1 MKLIRFRHGQDES
14 WGVARDERIAD
25 ARQAWPDGPADIDA
39 LLAAGHDAMIELA
52 RRTASADAAIPLTD
66 VAPLAPIARPGK
78 SIGLAGNY
86 AEHVREFAPAG
97 GDNPEDPTRETTT
110 PRPFLMPP
118 TVIADPDTEIAW
130 PDYSDEIDYE
140 VELCVVIGQ
149 TCKAIPAARA
159 RDVVAGYTIAN
170 DISARRCTHADGRAE
185 RQPKDGFFDWLH
197 GKWADGF
204 LPIGPVLVTPDEIP
218 DPQALAIES
227 RVDGELRQQA
237 NTGQMIF
244 DVFELIAFISRLM
257 TLQPGDL
264 IATGTPAGVG
274 KATGRLLTPGQT
286 VACRIEAIGE
296 LSNTLS
302 ARPAEWYRPCQNP
315 AGGL

>member
-14 WGVARDERIAD
+14 WGPLRDQAIID
-25 ARQAWPDGPADIDA
+25 ARRAWPDAPADIDA
-39 LLAAGHDAMIELA
+39 LLTAGPDAMAELA
-52 RRTASADAAIPLTD
+52 DRTASVEPTVPLAD
-66 VAPLAPIARPGK
+66 VSPLAPLARPGK

-97 GDNPEDPTRETTT
+97 GDSPADPTRETTT

-118 TVIADPDTEIAW
+118 TVLADPGAEIAW

-140 VELCVVIGQ
+140 VELCVVIGRP
-149 TCKAIPAARA
+149 CKAATAESARN
-159 RDVVAGYTIAN
+159 VVAGYTIAN
-170 DISARRCTHADGRAE
+170 DISARRCTHAEGRAE

-204 LPIGPVLVTPDEIP
+204 LPIGPVLVTADDIP
-218 DPQALAIES
+218 NPQNLAIES
-227 RVDGELRQQA
+227 HVDGELRQQA

-244 DVFELIAFISRLM
+244 DVFELIAFLSRLM

-274 KATGRLLTPGQT
+274 KATGRLLGPGQT
-286 VACRIEAIGE
+286 VTCRIESIGE

-302 ARPAEWYRPCQNP
+302 ARPAAWYRPCQSP
-315 AGGL
+315 GDL